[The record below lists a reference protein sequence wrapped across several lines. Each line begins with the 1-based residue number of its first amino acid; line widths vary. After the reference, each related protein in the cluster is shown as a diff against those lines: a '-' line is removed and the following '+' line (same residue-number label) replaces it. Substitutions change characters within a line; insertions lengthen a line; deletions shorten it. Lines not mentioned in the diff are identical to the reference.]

1 MHFLKKIIILS
12 FVWLSLA
19 FVPAVLART
28 ATDRFEVEAII
39 VEGNERVTDAT
50 IQAYLPIKVGDK
62 IDLQA
67 LDQAI
72 SSLFSTNLF
81 ENVSIS
87 RDGNQVIVEIAENP
101 IVNRINIEGN
111 DVLSDERLLA
121 ELDIQPRRVYT
132 AAVARGGTQRLLEI
146 YRLSGRF
153 AASVV
158 PKIIRL
164 ENNRVDLVFEVD
176 EGPLIKIQSIRFL
189 GNKSF
194 SDYALRQ
201 IISTRVERWWALFA
215 STDKYDPGRLDY
227 DVRLLRQFYLSRGYA
242 DIDVVRAQG
251 GLLSD
256 RSGFAVTFSL
266 TEGPRYQ
273 LRDISFTSEIES
285 VDVSALRDLIPLET
299 GDWYDVRAIEEGLL
313 NITNELGNFG
323 YAFVNVTPE
332 VITDPETK
340 QLDVQINIGAATKNF
355 VERIEVINNSRTLD
369 NVVRRELEIVEGD
382 AYNQLKID
390 RSLRKVRGLGFF
402 RKVDV
407 ETKQGSTADQSV
419 VQFDVEEQPTG
430 DFSIGLGYSSLD
442 KTTLSLGI
450 KERNFLGTGRATNF
464 SLSTSDT
471 RADYRVGISEPYL
484 FDRNLRGGIELF
496 NEKVTET
503 SAEVKS
509 QGISATASFNAAR
522 DYYHRFG
529 YRYVSKDTKQEST
542 EATSST
548 GDEGKSLI
556 ESAVTYT
563 LGRDTLNN
571 RFDPSE
577 GYLFEAKQEYAG
589 VGGDVNYL
597 RSVLRASYYK
607 PYLFNSIVLG
617 VRGQYGFVEGLNEK
631 VSQSARFALGG
642 RNVRG
647 FDAGGIGPRD
657 IGTDTAVGGNNMY
670 SGSIE
675 LISSLGLSDDL
686 GIRWTLF
693 SDFGSVWKM
702 DYPDGVIGANNE
714 KMRQSVGFGFL
725 WDTAIGPLT
734 FYWADAFSKTSYDK
748 TKRFQ
753 FNIGTRF

>member
-19 FVPAVLART
+19 FVPAVLAQT

-87 RDGNQVIVEIAENP
+87 RDGNQVIVEIAENS
-101 IVNRINIEGN
+101 IINRINIEGN
-111 DVLSDERLLA
+111 EVLSDERLLA

-201 IISTRVERWWALFA
+201 IISSRVERWWALLA

-227 DVRLLRQFYLSRGYA
+227 YVRLLRQFYLSRGYA

-407 ETKQGSTADQSV
+407 ETKQGLTADQSV

-471 RADYRVGISEPYL
+471 RAEYRVGISEPYL

-503 SAEVKS
+503 SAEVKT
-509 QGISATASFNAAR
+509 QGLSATASFNAAR

-542 EATSST
+542 KATSST

-571 RFDPSE
+571 SFDPSE

-617 VRGQYGFVEGLNEK
+617 VRGQYGFVEGLDEK

-647 FDAGGIGPRD
+647 FDSGGIGPRD
-657 IGTDTAVGGNNMY
+657 LGTDTAVGGNNMY

-686 GIRWTLF
+686 GVRWTLF
-693 SDFGSVWKM
+693 SDFGSVWKT
-702 DYPDGVIGANNE
+702 DYPDGVIGANDE

>member
-19 FVPAVLART
+19 FVPAVLAQT

-101 IVNRINIEGN
+101 IINRINIEGN

-201 IISTRVERWWALFA
+201 IISSRVERWWALLA

-484 FDRNLRGGIELF
+484 FDRNLQGGIELF

-503 SAEVKS
+503 SAEVKT
-509 QGISATASFNAAR
+509 QGLSATASFNAAR

-542 EATSST
+542 KATSST

-617 VRGQYGFVEGLNEK
+617 VRGQYGFVEGLDEK

-647 FDAGGIGPRD
+647 FDSGGIGPRD

-693 SDFGSVWKM
+693 SDFGSVWKT
-702 DYPDGVIGANNE
+702 DYPDGVIGANDE

>member
-19 FVPAVLART
+19 FVPAVLAQT

-101 IVNRINIEGN
+101 IINRINIEGN

-201 IISTRVERWWALFA
+201 IISSRVERWWALFA

-285 VDVSALRDLIPLET
+285 VDVSALRDLVPLET

-382 AYNQLKID
+382 AFNQLKID

-464 SLSTSDT
+464 SLSTSNT

-503 SAEVKS
+503 SAEVES
-509 QGISATASFNAAR
+509 QGLSATASFNAAR

-542 EATSST
+542 KATSST

-597 RSVLRASYYK
+597 RSVLRASHYK

-617 VRGQYGFVEGLNEK
+617 VRGQYGFVEGLDEK